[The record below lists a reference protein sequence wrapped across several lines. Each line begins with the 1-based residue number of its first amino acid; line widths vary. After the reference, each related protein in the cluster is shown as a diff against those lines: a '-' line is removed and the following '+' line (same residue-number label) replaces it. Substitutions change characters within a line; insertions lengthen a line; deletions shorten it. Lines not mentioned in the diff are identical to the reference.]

1 MKICHMIEETTKY
14 SCRSCGSEAI
24 IRNGHNKCGSP
35 QYKCKA
41 CGACRVLTAKVKYTL
56 EQKTTILHAYLERIS
71 LRGLH
76 RVFGMW
82 RSTVLRWLKAWVENL
97 PSLHETLL
105 PVQATDVLERDELV
119 SFVAE
124 KFFKR
129 WLWLAMCRRTRQIVA
144 YAIGDRS
151 ETTAQKLWQ
160 AIPEAYRAC
169 PMYTDEYN
177 VYPLI
182 IPPEQH
188 RPAPKDAHQ
197 TNHQERWNN
206 TLRQWLGR
214 YTRKSLS
221 FSKQDAYHSLVTH
234 WFIILHN
241 LTIRSSLTL

>member
-1 MKICHMIEETTKY
+1 MHTLH
-14 SCRSCGSEAI
+14 
-24 IRNGHNKCGSP
+24 IRRELFIGIKNPPVK
-35 QYKCKA
+35 
-41 CGACRVLTAKVKYTL
+41 RVF
-56 EQKTTILHAYLERIS
+56 AYLLFRPAVGRE
-71 LRGLH
+71 
-76 RVFGMW
+76 
-82 RSTVLRWLKAWVENL
+82 VLQ
-97 PSLHETLL
+97 TL
-105 PVQATDVLERDELV
+105 VV
-119 SFVAE
+119 
-124 KFFKR
+124 
-129 WLWLAMCRRTRQIVA
+129 AMCRRTRQIVA

-221 FSKQDAYHSLVTH
+221 FSRQDAYHSLVTH

-241 LTIRSSLTL
+241 LTIRSSLTF